1 MKTSALVE
9 EHFFLLTPE
18 NRHAASPRLAPGDE
32 TVVYFDNP
40 LSTSFG
46 YLLPGPQDMSRRLI
60 KFNLADAIQESKMA
74 FQKGILGRVYF
85 ISIFHLSKYFAS
97 HKKKTLSEMI
107 IMADKF

>member
-18 NRHAASPRLAPGDE
+18 NRHAALPRFAPDEE

-60 KFNLADAIQESKMA
+60 KFNLADAILESKMA
-74 FQKGILGRVYF
+74 FQKGILGKVYF
-85 ISIFHLSKYFAS
+85 ISTFHLLQYFAS
-97 HKKKTLSEMI
+97 HLEKKLRPLRSKDDQS
-107 IMADKF
+107 